1 MKNPYA
7 VDSDKMFT
15 YLRAYLKGANMTES
29 LRALVYAREKHSG
42 QTRKDGTPY
51 ISHPLAMACYA
62 AALGIRD
69 DDTMSII
76 LLHDVCEDC
85 GISFDEL
92 PFNNRVR
99 VGVRH
104 VTITKF
110 DTDRTKDET
119 KRRYYSELIYD
130 SKALITK
137 GIDKYMNLSDMVFAL
152 SDDAIGKNTAE
163 SDILL
168 LPVLKEAKQKYCD
181 LSDTIHI
188 IRTNIKSL
196 CGIYRVHY
204 EKEYSNWVGIFTGAQ
219 VNNT

>member
-76 LLHDVCEDC
+76 LLHDVCGDC

>member
-29 LRALVYAREKHSG
+29 LRALVYAREKHGG